1 MRRDYN
7 ELVPWTAARTLIES
21 EGVIRQSELELFDEL
36 RDAVEKNFMAGRI
49 DASLSAIVESV
60 EASLLARFEAGFLV
74 EMGQLDFT
82 RDRNGNPQVWR
93 GSWAVGLN

>member
-1 MRRDYN
+1 MKRDYN
-7 ELVPWTAARTLIES
+7 EIVPWAAARTLIES
-21 EGVIRQSELELFDEL
+21 EGIIHQRELELFDQL
-36 RDAVEKNFMAGRI
+36 RDAVEENFRGGRT
-49 DASLSAIVESV
+49 DASLSATVESV